1 MRHRAQKWNVGKSF
15 TVRRIWNKRKGT
27 WNVLRTFEETHAI
40 SAMAN
45 STSRPSST
53 TGYEKRRLET
63 NHWRQITQGTACS
76 RADICRSGRRFCL
89 FEFNSRMWD
98 IQPKKIN
105 TPKKNRH
112 FLYGGSFALQYS
124 FLINQHMKFLYGL
137 RMHKLTRLRFL
148 HQSSSQQMILT
159 NDE

>member
-1 MRHRAQKWNVGKSF
+1 MHFKLFLLRCLSPAKFIRHSWITSDEKNVNKPLRDVRHRAQKWNVGKSF

-89 FEFNSRMWD
+89 FEFNSGCETSNLKRW
-98 IQPKKIN
+98 IH
-105 TPKKNRH
+105 PKKNRH
-112 FLYGGSFALQYS
+112 FLYGG
-124 FLINQHMKFLYGL
+124 
-137 RMHKLTRLRFL
+137 
-148 HQSSSQQMILT
+148 
-159 NDE
+159 

>member
-1 MRHRAQKWNVGKSF
+1 MERWTR
-15 TVRRIWNKRKGT
+15 TPEGT

-45 STSRPSST
+45 ST

-76 RADICRSGRRFCL
+76 RADICRSETSQCEVSRFCL
-89 FEFNSRMWD
+89 FEFNYRMWD

-112 FLYGGSFALQYS
+112 FLYGGSFPLINS
-124 FLINQHMKFLYGL
+124 ISINQHKQFLNGL
-137 RMHKLTRLRFL
+137 SMRKLT
-148 HQSSSQQMILT
+148 Q
-159 NDE
+159 